1 MCATTTQEEFRGS
14 DTVVVG
20 RGARMSNK
28 TASLCNCLVDKRQAG
43 RKCCHAAASSA
54 AEASAEEGGGSR
66 QFWRSTARWRGSL
79 WKIKGRRSGQEKR
92 PATAGDQRPV
102 LRQACDFLP
111 PDDSV
116 RVTTKQI
123 TVEKCLTSTISAS
136 NILHTGAPAL
146 YVM

>member
-1 MCATTTQEEFRGS
+1 MRPLLRKSFEVLTLWWS
-14 DTVVVG
+14 VVG
-20 RGARMSNK
+20 PERLTKPQVCVTVLSTK
-28 TASLCNCLVDKRQAG
+28 G
-43 RKCCHAAASSA
+43 RPDGSA
-54 AEASAEEGGGSR
+54 VTQQLPALRRPALRREEGAGSSGAAPRGGA
-66 QFWRSTARWRGSL
+66 ARL

-92 PATAGDQRPV
+92 PARAGDQSPV

>member
-66 QFWRSTARWRGSL
+66 QFWRSTARWRGSAL
-79 WKIKGRRSGQEKR
+79 ENQR
-92 PATAGDQRPV
+92 ATAADKKNAR
-102 LRQACDFLP
+102 RQL
-111 PDDSV
+111 
-116 RVTTKQI
+116 VT
-123 TVEKCLTSTISAS
+123 S
-136 NILHTGAPAL
+136 AL
-146 YVM
+146 Y

>member
-66 QFWRSTARWRGSL
+66 QFWLSTARWRGSAL
-79 WKIKGRRSGQEKR
+79 ENQR
-92 PATAGDQRPV
+92 ATAADKKNAR
-102 LRQACDFLP
+102 RQL
-111 PDDSV
+111 V
-116 RVTTKQI
+116 
-123 TVEKCLTSTISAS
+123 
-136 NILHTGAPAL
+136 TGAL
-146 YVM
+146 Y